1 MTFDIKSF
9 TTTELLQYYGQ
20 IIDELK
26 TRKVVRTA
34 NSPIGDYAEWL
45 VANKL
50 GLKLMT
56 NSTQGYDAEDSSGIK
71 YQIKCRRMTRINQS
85 VQLSAIRN
93 LHNADFDYLIVVL
106 FNKLVEVERVLKIPH
121 QIIDK
126 YARYRKHVNAHILII
141 RENVLLDPQVEDL
154 TKQFCN

>member
-50 GLKLMT
+50 GLTLLS
-56 NSTQGYDAEDSSGIK
+56 NSTPGYDAVDSSGIK
-71 YQIKCRRMTRINQS
+71 YQIKCRRMTRKSQAI
-85 VQLSAIRN
+85 QLSAIRN
-93 LHNADFDYLIVVL
+93 LHNADFDYLIVVI
-106 FNKLVEVERVLKIPH
+106 FNNLIEVERVLKIPH
-121 QIIDK
+121 QIIEK
-126 YARYRKHVNAHILII
+126 YAKYRKHVNAHILII
-141 RENVLLDPQVEDL
+141 REDVLLDPQVEDL
-154 TKQFCN
+154 TKLF

>member
-20 IIDELK
+20 IIDELR

-50 GLKLMT
+50 GLTLLS
-56 NSTQGYDAEDSSGIK
+56 NSTPGYDAVDSSGIK
-71 YQIKCRRMTRINQS
+71 YQIKCRRIVRTNQAI
-85 VQLSAIRN
+85 QLSAIRN
-93 LHNADFDYLIVVL
+93 LHNADFDYLIVVI
-106 FNKLVEVERVLKIPH
+106 FNNLIEVERVLKIPH
-121 QIIDK
+121 QIIEK
-126 YARYRKHVNAHILII
+126 YAKYRKHVNAHILII
-141 RENVLLDPQVEDL
+141 REDVLLDPQVEDL
-154 TKQFCN
+154 TKLF

>member
-20 IIDELK
+20 IIDELR

-50 GLKLMT
+50 GLTLLS
-56 NSTQGYDAEDSSGIK
+56 NSTPGYDAVDSSGIK
-71 YQIKCRRMTRINQS
+71 YQIKCRRMTRKSQAI
-85 VQLSAIRN
+85 QLSAIRN
-93 LHNADFDYLIVVL
+93 LHNADFDYLIVVI
-106 FNKLVEVERVLKIPH
+106 FNNLIEVERVLKIPH
-121 QIIDK
+121 QIIEK
-126 YARYRKHVNAHILII
+126 YAKYRKHVNAHILLI
-141 RENVLLDPQVEDL
+141 REDVLKDPQVEDL
-154 TKQFCN
+154 TKLF